1 MTTEEIKLMRE
12 IGDKI
17 AAMTMEFYASK
28 RNVEYKITPNTE
40 IRQLLEHFNRQWF
53 ILARL
58 HELEKAAVNFQKL
71 STK

>member
-12 IGDKI
+12 IGDKV
-17 AAMTMEFYASK
+17 AEMTMEFYNSK
-28 RNVEYKITPNTE
+28 RNIEYKITPNIE

-53 ILARL
+53 VLAKL
-58 HELEKAAVNFQKL
+58 HELEKAAVNFQNL